1 MSGEGEQR
9 SACLS
14 GEEDKYVLVRVKRG
28 TKKCLFEWRAGQ
40 RNACM
45 SGERDKEMLA

>member
-14 GEEDKYVLVRVKRG
+14 GEEDKYVLVRVKRR
-28 TKKCLFEWRAGQ
+28 TKKCLFEWRKRHGTVEKG
-40 RNACM
+40 
-45 SGERDKEMLA
+45 SG